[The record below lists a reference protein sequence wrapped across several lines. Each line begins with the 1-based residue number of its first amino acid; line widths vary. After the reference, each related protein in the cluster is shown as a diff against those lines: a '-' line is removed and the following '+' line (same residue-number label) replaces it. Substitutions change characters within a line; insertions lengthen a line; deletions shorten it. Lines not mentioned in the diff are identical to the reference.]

1 LESSKWHALE
11 TESKLSNIPLLF
23 FTLTTFGPQ
32 KEIEVLMNEIF
43 VPMLEMRT
51 STLKQK
57 AVLLQML
64 SRLSQDAQ
72 ALVDL
77 YINYDCDS
85 EALDNLYERSVI

>member
-1 LESSKWHALE
+1 MFRVLSSSVIY
-11 TESKLSNIPLLF
+11 TLSL
-23 FTLTTFGPQ
+23 Q

-43 VPMLEMRT
+43 IPMLEMRT
-51 STLKQK
+51 STTKQK
-57 AVLLQML
+57 SVLLQML

-85 EALDNLYERSVI
+85 EAQENIYERYDMPVTPLCLVLT

>member
-1 LESSKWHALE
+1 
-11 TESKLSNIPLLF
+11 
-23 FTLTTFGPQ
+23 
-32 KEIEVLMNEIF
+32 MNEIF

-51 STLKQK
+51 STMKQK

-64 SRLSQDAQ
+64 SRLSQDGQ

-85 EALDNLYERSVI
+85 EALENLYERLVTFIYLKECLLD